1 MPRLVSLSFFAILL
15 TLCLLTEHITYQRR
29 PANLLF
35 EDSLRLCQGM
45 ALRPIEGW
53 STDRLATHARYSLPL
68 KSWKVKKKAAKKR
81 SANNSLVAAKAEE
94 GHVTPKRQRIAS
106 SKELSAG
113 DGLIALA
120 MGFRVMSTSCERKTS
135 PSDVVV
141 RVGGMGL
148 SPFDTSPVLED
159 DTSNKM
165 KEGTLGAFH
174 M

>member
-1 MPRLVSLSFFAILL
+1 M
-15 TLCLLTEHITYQRR
+15 
-29 PANLLF
+29 
-35 EDSLRLCQGM
+35 RLCQGK

-53 STDRLATHARYSLPL
+53 TTDRLATHARYSLPL

-81 SANNSLVAAKAEE
+81 SANSLVAAKAEAE
-94 GHVTPKRQRIAS
+94 HVTPKRQRIAS
-106 SKELSAG
+106 PKELSAG

-141 RVGGMGL
+141 GVGGVGL
-148 SPFDTSPVLED
+148 SPFDIDTPVLED

-165 KEGTLGAFH
+165 KEGTLEAFH